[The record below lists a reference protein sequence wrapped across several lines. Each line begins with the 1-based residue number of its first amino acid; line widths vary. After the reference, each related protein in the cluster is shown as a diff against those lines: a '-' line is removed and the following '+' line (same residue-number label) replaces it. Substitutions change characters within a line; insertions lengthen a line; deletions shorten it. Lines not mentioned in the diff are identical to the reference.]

1 MSDLLLFSIDF
12 LVTSSCYKVTI
23 FWGLV
28 IFLITYDIGYIS
40 FIIRMKGR
48 CSMHE
53 IVYQY
58 LFNYNK
64 LEKQQRKTGQFI
76 MDLPKHSF
84 EYSNEK
90 MVLSDHYFL
99 KNDRIYIS
107 KHNRFAPYPEHTHRF
122 LELNYMLKGKSR
134 QIINGETKVL
144 KEGEL
149 LLLDQGSTHSLE
161 ALGQEDILINII
173 FPQSKFDI
181 EWLSHMHAQDNQLFQ
196 FLMRTVSET
205 AKGQYIIF
213 ESGQNSA
220 IHTIIIQMLNK
231 YFTESTFSNE
241 ILRFYLPILFM
252 ELVGNT
258 SYTLN
263 TDQKENTTNTL
274 VIEAL
279 KVIENEYTDLTLE
292 SLAKKLNYNTSYLS
306 EVIKEKTGKK
316 FIELVT
322 EQRMKQAKLLI
333 ESTELPISEIC
344 SAVGLQNK
352 THFYKQFRHTYDI
365 NPGEYRKK
373 SKN

>member
-1 MSDLLLFSIDF
+1 
-12 LVTSSCYKVTI
+12 
-23 FWGLV
+23 
-28 IFLITYDIGYIS
+28 
-40 FIIRMKGR
+40 
-48 CSMHE
+48 MHE

-64 LEKQQRKTGQFI
+64 LEKQQRKNGQFV

-84 EYSNEK
+84 EYSDEK

-122 LELNYMLKGKSR
+122 LELNYMLKGKSE
-134 QIINGETKVL
+134 QIINGEKKIL

-161 ALGQEDILINII
+161 TLGQEDILINII
-173 FPQSKFDI
+173 FPQTKFDI

-213 ESGQNSA
+213 ESSQNAA

-258 SYTLN
+258 KYTLN

-274 VIEAL
+274 IIEAL
-279 KVIENEYTDLTLE
+279 KIIEKEYQNITLE
-292 SLAKKLNYNTSYLS
+292 SLSQTLNYNTSYLS
-306 EVIKEKTGKK
+306 EIIKEKTGKR
-316 FIELVT
+316 FLELVND
-322 EQRMKQAKLLI
+322 QRMKQAKLLLD
-333 ESTELPISEIC
+333 STELPISEIC
-344 SAVGLQNK
+344 VAIGLQNK
-352 THFYKQFRHTYDI
+352 THFYKRFRQTYEV
-365 NPGEYRKK
+365 NPGEYRKRA
-373 SKN
+373 KNK